1 MGRPDDAE
9 TTEPLEYSQETG
21 LPMLP
26 GGPSEALIEA
36 LAHATLEVQAPH
48 AVPAPS
54 DDPPASA
61 ETTPP
66 VDLAE
71 ALAEAEAHE
80 AARHGDVDR
89 LWALLR
95 NPVLSDKAAEA
106 LVHRI
111 DSVKERAVRPQA
123 IRDFLLEM
131 EDALV
136 LATLH
141 RLLARA
147 RRGEAGARAA
157 LQELALSPEILGAMP
172 KERSWRM
179 VGLAQRVGLEE
190 LPPLFFPPH
199 VDKRG
204 LTTPDPDNE
213 FMQLPLGLRRQ
224 AARTTDRN
232 TLDRLLRDPDPRV
245 ITHVLDNPRLR
256 EQDVVTIAARRPTS
270 PEVLRAVSRH
280 QRWSSR
286 YRIRKTL
293 ACNPHTPTEIA
304 CRLFATLLVQDL
316 RFIVGSGVLLP
327 EIQEEARK
335 ALERRSQG

>member
-9 TTEPLEYSQETG
+9 TPDPVEYSQETG

-26 GGPSEALIEA
+26 GGPSKALIEA
-36 LAHATLEVQAPH
+36 LAHATLKVSAPP
-48 AVPAPS
+48 AVPSPPVEPVDRS
-54 DDPPASA
+54 DA
-61 ETTPP
+61 EAP

-71 ALAEAEAHE
+71 ALAEAEAHA
-80 AARHGDVDR
+80 AARQGDVDR

-95 NPVLSDKAAEA
+95 NPVLADKAAEA

-111 DSVKERAVRPQA
+111 DSVRERAVRPQA

-131 EDALV
+131 DDALV

-157 LQELALSPEILGAMP
+157 IQELALAPEILGAMP

-179 VGLAQRVGLEE
+179 VGLAQRIGLDE
-190 LPPLFFPPH
+190 LPPLFFAPH

-204 LTTPDPDNE
+204 LRTPAPDNE

-245 ITHVLDNPRLR
+245 ITLVLDNPRLR
-256 EQDVVTIAARRPTS
+256 EPDVVTIAARRPTS
-270 PEVLRAVSRH
+270 PEVLKAISRH

-286 YRIRKTL
+286 YRVRKTL
-293 ACNPHTPTEIA
+293 ACNPHTPSEIA

-327 EIQEEARK
+327 EVQEEARK
-335 ALERRSQG
+335 ALERRSQA

>member
-1 MGRPDDAE
+1 
-9 TTEPLEYSQETG
+9 
-21 LPMLP
+21 MLP
-26 GGPSEALIEA
+26 GGPSDDLIAA
-36 LAHATLEVQAPH
+36 LAHATLEVSAPRT
-48 AVPAPS
+48 APPPREEDPS
-54 DDPPASA
+54 DQPL
-61 ETTPP
+61 EEP

-95 NPVLSDKAAEA
+95 NPVHADRAAEA
-106 LVHRI
+106 LVHRM
-111 DSVKERAVRPQA
+111 DSVMERAVRPQA
-123 IRDFLLEM
+123 IRDFLVEM
-131 EDALV
+131 DDALV

-141 RLLARA
+141 RMMARA

-157 LQELALSPEILGAMP
+157 VQELALDPDILGAMP
-172 KERSWRM
+172 RDRAWRM
-179 VGLAQRVGLEE
+179 VGLAQRVGIDE
-190 LPPLFFPPH
+190 LPPLFFPPR

-204 LTTPDPDNE
+204 LGTPDPDNQ

-232 TLDRLLRDPDPRV
+232 TLDRLLRDPDHRV
-245 ITHVLDNPRLR
+245 ITLVLDNPRLR
-256 EQDVVTIAARRPTS
+256 ERDVVTIASRRPTS
-270 PEVLRAVSRH
+270 AEVLRVVSQH

-293 ACNPHTPTEIA
+293 ACNPYTPSEIA

-327 EIQEEARK
+327 EVQDQARRALDRRTGK
-335 ALERRSQG
+335 APGQSSAGKT